1 MQTNTHCQWAACNRI
16 AGALKKPTCWVFLR
30 DLSIADESN
39 LTLLVFRC
47 RCKMQRAASSVVC
60 MEMCL
65 CFFVLWISLWFV
77 LNEEGGQKAPNTRI
91 LIFAAPSSMF
101 MLEVRSR
108 PPGPGPCGVWCLC
121 FVFGIVLVWLKQNKH
136 PANGAPWCRAGSC
149 SQMHY
154 NGHQKKRRHRTKAES
169 ESESGNRNGDQSQKI
184 TKRAKNKHKQ
194 QTTKQTKPG
203 TLPNNPPPKK
213 TLHSVPLLNSPV

>member
-16 AGALKKPTCWVFLR
+16 AGALKKPACLVFLH

-65 CFFVLWISLWFV
+65 CFFVLWISLRFV

-154 NGHQKKRRHRTKAES
+154 NGHQKKRRHRTRTE
-169 ESESGNRNGDQSQKI
+169 NGKRERERERERTPKTNTKK
-184 TKRAKNKHKQ
+184 TKRAKNKHKKQNQGRSQ
-194 QTTKQTKPG
+194 QT
-203 TLPNNPPPKK
+203 PPKK
-213 TLHSVPLLNSPV
+213 HALCAATKLTFV